1 MKKLLGL
8 LCMAVFTAVALALSG
23 SQSWVLVH
31 KVEFCLLV
39 GALIVVCLIHPANTG
54 QVPNEF
60 RTLRLNYIGWL
71 ISLDASKLYHCLC
84 EPSLIV
90 IFS

>member
-1 MKKLLGL
+1 
-8 LCMAVFTAVALALSG
+8 MAVLTAVALALSG
-23 SQSWVLVH
+23 FQSWVLVH

-71 ISLDASKLYHCLC
+71 SRLISRHIIGV
-84 EPSLIV
+84 IV
-90 IFS
+90 IVDLTLKLLAE

>member
-1 MKKLLGL
+1 
-8 LCMAVFTAVALALSG
+8 MAVLTAVALALSG
-23 SQSWVLVH
+23 SHSWVLVH

-71 ISLDASKLYHCLC
+71 ISRLISRHLIGA
-84 EPSLIV
+84 IV
-90 IFS
+90 IVDLTLKLLAE